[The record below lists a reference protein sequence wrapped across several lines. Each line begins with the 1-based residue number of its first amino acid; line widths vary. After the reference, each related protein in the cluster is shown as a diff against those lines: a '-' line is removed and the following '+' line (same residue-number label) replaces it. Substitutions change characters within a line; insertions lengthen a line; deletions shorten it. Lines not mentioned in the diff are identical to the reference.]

1 MITGKQRAYLRKM
14 AHQLEPIFQIGKEG
28 VTDAFIDGLNKALT
42 KREIVKVHILETA
55 MLDTRD
61 TCNYVAE
68 RLGAEPVQAI
78 GNKFIIYRKSDE
90 EKYRKIELPR
100 KKIGIMGGTFNPIHN
115 AHLLIAEMA
124 REEYGL
130 DRVIFITDGNPPHKS
145 ANVTAK
151 QRFEMTHIAIADN
164 SAFEED
170 DFEINRSE
178 KSYTVNTLG
187 YLKEKYPND
196 DLFFIIGEDSLNDFD
211 KWYKPDK
218 ILEMCSLLV
227 FPRKSLK
234 SLTETIKAVKEKMNG
249 RIFPISA
256 TRF

>member
-1 MITGKQRAYLRKM
+1 M
-14 AHQLEPIFQIGKEG
+14 
-28 VTDAFIDGLNKALT
+28 
-42 KREIVKVHILETA
+42 
-55 MLDTRD
+55 
-61 TCNYVAE
+61 
-68 RLGAEPVQAI
+68 
-78 GNKFIIYRKSDE
+78 
-90 EKYRKIELPR
+90 
-100 KKIGIMGGTFNPIHN
+100 KIGIMGGTFNPIHN

-187 YLKEKYPND
+187 YLKEKYPNN
-196 DLFFIIGEDSLNDFD
+196 DLFFIIRLM
-211 KWYKPDK
+211 
-218 ILEMCSLLV
+218 ILISGTS
-227 FPRKSLK
+227 PIKYLK
-234 SLTETIKAVKEKMNG
+234 CVHCLYFREN
-249 RIFPISA
+249 R
-256 TRF
+256 

>member
-1 MITGKQRAYLRKM
+1 M
-14 AHQLEPIFQIGKEG
+14 
-28 VTDAFIDGLNKALT
+28 
-42 KREIVKVHILETA
+42 
-55 MLDTRD
+55 
-61 TCNYVAE
+61 
-68 RLGAEPVQAI
+68 
-78 GNKFIIYRKSDE
+78 
-90 EKYRKIELPR
+90 
-100 KKIGIMGGTFNPIHN
+100 KIGIMGGTFNPIHN

-187 YLKEKYPND
+187 YLKEKYPKIYRRVEERLESGWENTIA
-196 DLFFIIGEDSLNDFD
+196 LIEQGIAEGVVRLVNIAIYKVMLEATIEQFFQRDVLVSNQISYADALDEVVG
-211 KWYKPDK
+211 
-218 ILEMCSLLV
+218 ILV
-227 FPRKSLK
+227 DGI
-234 SLTETIKAVKEKMNG
+234 TVKC
-249 RIFPISA
+249 
-256 TRF
+256 

>member
-1 MITGKQRAYLRKM
+1 M
-14 AHQLEPIFQIGKEG
+14 
-28 VTDAFIDGLNKALT
+28 
-42 KREIVKVHILETA
+42 
-55 MLDTRD
+55 
-61 TCNYVAE
+61 
-68 RLGAEPVQAI
+68 
-78 GNKFIIYRKSDE
+78 
-90 EKYRKIELPR
+90 
-100 KKIGIMGGTFNPIHN
+100 KIGIMGGTFNPIHN

-218 ILEMCSLLV
+218 ILEIFCTFQTIYGQSEGTLNFSVPFLLFFFTYTYSRKCS
-227 FPRKSLK
+227 F
-234 SLTETIKAVKEKMNG
+234 
-249 RIFPISA
+249 
-256 TRF
+256 

>member
-1 MITGKQRAYLRKM
+1 M
-14 AHQLEPIFQIGKEG
+14 
-28 VTDAFIDGLNKALT
+28 
-42 KREIVKVHILETA
+42 
-55 MLDTRD
+55 
-61 TCNYVAE
+61 
-68 RLGAEPVQAI
+68 
-78 GNKFIIYRKSDE
+78 
-90 EKYRKIELPR
+90 
-100 KKIGIMGGTFNPIHN
+100 KIGIMGGTFNPIHN

-164 SAFEED
+164 SAFEE
-170 DFEINRSE
+170 
-178 KSYTVNTLG
+178 YTVNTLG
-187 YLKEKYPND
+187 YLKEKYPNE

-249 RIFPISA
+249 RIFPVSAPVFRISS
-256 TRF
+256 TDIRNRVKNGQTVR

>member
-1 MITGKQRAYLRKM
+1 M
-14 AHQLEPIFQIGKEG
+14 
-28 VTDAFIDGLNKALT
+28 
-42 KREIVKVHILETA
+42 
-55 MLDTRD
+55 
-61 TCNYVAE
+61 
-68 RLGAEPVQAI
+68 
-78 GNKFIIYRKSDE
+78 
-90 EKYRKIELPR
+90 
-100 KKIGIMGGTFNPIHN
+100 KIGIMGGTFNPIHN

-218 ILEMCSLLV
+218 IL
-227 FPRKSLK
+227 K
-234 SLTETIKAVKEKMNG
+234 
-249 RIFPISA
+249 
-256 TRF
+256 

>member
-1 MITGKQRAYLRKM
+1 M
-14 AHQLEPIFQIGKEG
+14 
-28 VTDAFIDGLNKALT
+28 
-42 KREIVKVHILETA
+42 
-55 MLDTRD
+55 
-61 TCNYVAE
+61 
-68 RLGAEPVQAI
+68 
-78 GNKFIIYRKSDE
+78 
-90 EKYRKIELPR
+90 
-100 KKIGIMGGTFNPIHN
+100 KIGIMGGTFNPIHN

-187 YLKEKYPND
+187 YLKEKYPNN

-249 RIFPISA
+249 RILPISA
-256 TRF
+256 PVFRISSTDIRNRVKNGQTVRYMLPENVRDYINKYHLYKENENDR

>member
-1 MITGKQRAYLRKM
+1 M
-14 AHQLEPIFQIGKEG
+14 
-28 VTDAFIDGLNKALT
+28 
-42 KREIVKVHILETA
+42 
-55 MLDTRD
+55 
-61 TCNYVAE
+61 
-68 RLGAEPVQAI
+68 
-78 GNKFIIYRKSDE
+78 
-90 EKYRKIELPR
+90 
-100 KKIGIMGGTFNPIHN
+100 KIGIMGGTFNPIHN

-187 YLKEKYPND
+187 YLKEKYP
-196 DLFFIIGEDSLNDFD
+196 
-211 KWYKPDK
+211 
-218 ILEMCSLLV
+218 ILISGTS
-227 FPRKSLK
+227 PIKYLK
-234 SLTETIKAVKEKMNG
+234 CVRCLYFREN
-249 RIFPISA
+249 R
-256 TRF
+256 

>member
-1 MITGKQRAYLRKM
+1 M
-14 AHQLEPIFQIGKEG
+14 
-28 VTDAFIDGLNKALT
+28 
-42 KREIVKVHILETA
+42 
-55 MLDTRD
+55 
-61 TCNYVAE
+61 
-68 RLGAEPVQAI
+68 
-78 GNKFIIYRKSDE
+78 
-90 EKYRKIELPR
+90 
-100 KKIGIMGGTFNPIHN
+100 KIGIMGGTFNPIHN

-187 YLKEKYPND
+187 YLKEK
-196 DLFFIIGEDSLNDFD
+196 
-211 KWYKPDK
+211 
-218 ILEMCSLLV
+218 
-227 FPRKSLK
+227 
-234 SLTETIKAVKEKMNG
+234 MNG

-256 TRF
+256 PVFRISSTDIRNRVKNGQTVRYMLPENVRDYINKYHLYKGNENDR

>member
-1 MITGKQRAYLRKM
+1 M
-14 AHQLEPIFQIGKEG
+14 
-28 VTDAFIDGLNKALT
+28 
-42 KREIVKVHILETA
+42 
-55 MLDTRD
+55 
-61 TCNYVAE
+61 
-68 RLGAEPVQAI
+68 
-78 GNKFIIYRKSDE
+78 
-90 EKYRKIELPR
+90 
-100 KKIGIMGGTFNPIHN
+100 KIGIMGGTFNPIHN

-170 DFEINRSE
+170 DFEINRSQ

-196 DLFFIIGEDSLNDFD
+196 DLFFIIGEDSLKD
-211 KWYKPDK
+211 
-218 ILEMCSLLV
+218 
-227 FPRKSLK
+227 RKS
-234 SLTETIKAVKEKMNG
+234 VV
-249 RIFPISA
+249 
-256 TRF
+256 

>member
-1 MITGKQRAYLRKM
+1 M
-14 AHQLEPIFQIGKEG
+14 
-28 VTDAFIDGLNKALT
+28 
-42 KREIVKVHILETA
+42 
-55 MLDTRD
+55 
-61 TCNYVAE
+61 
-68 RLGAEPVQAI
+68 
-78 GNKFIIYRKSDE
+78 
-90 EKYRKIELPR
+90 
-100 KKIGIMGGTFNPIHN
+100 KIGIIGGTFNPIHN

-187 YLKEKYPND
+187 YLKEK
-196 DLFFIIGEDSLNDFD
+196 
-211 KWYKPDK
+211 
-218 ILEMCSLLV
+218 
-227 FPRKSLK
+227 
-234 SLTETIKAVKEKMNG
+234 MNG

-256 TRF
+256 PVFRISSTDIRNRVKNGQTVRYMLPENVRDYINKYHLYKENENDR

>member
-1 MITGKQRAYLRKM
+1 M
-14 AHQLEPIFQIGKEG
+14 
-28 VTDAFIDGLNKALT
+28 
-42 KREIVKVHILETA
+42 
-55 MLDTRD
+55 
-61 TCNYVAE
+61 
-68 RLGAEPVQAI
+68 
-78 GNKFIIYRKSDE
+78 
-90 EKYRKIELPR
+90 
-100 KKIGIMGGTFNPIHN
+100 KIGIMGGTFNPIHN

-187 YLKEKYPND
+187 YLKEKYPNN
-196 DLFFIIGEDSLNDFD
+196 DLFSEKIAKVAYGND
-211 KWYKPDK
+211 KG
-218 ILEMCSLLV
+218 
-227 FPRKSLK
+227 RKRKNERSD
-234 SLTETIKAVKEKMNG
+234 
-249 RIFPISA
+249 ISYIS

>member
-1 MITGKQRAYLRKM
+1 M
-14 AHQLEPIFQIGKEG
+14 
-28 VTDAFIDGLNKALT
+28 
-42 KREIVKVHILETA
+42 
-55 MLDTRD
+55 
-61 TCNYVAE
+61 
-68 RLGAEPVQAI
+68 
-78 GNKFIIYRKSDE
+78 
-90 EKYRKIELPR
+90 
-100 KKIGIMGGTFNPIHN
+100 KIGIMGGTFNPIHN

-187 YLKEKYPND
+187 YLKEKYPNN
-196 DLFFIIGEDSLNDFD
+196 DLFFIIGEDSLNDL
-211 KWYKPDK
+211 
-218 ILEMCSLLV
+218 ISGTSLI
-227 FPRKSLK
+227 KYLK
-234 SLTETIKAVKEKMNG
+234 CVRCLYFREN
-249 RIFPISA
+249 R
-256 TRF
+256 

>member
-1 MITGKQRAYLRKM
+1 M
-14 AHQLEPIFQIGKEG
+14 
-28 VTDAFIDGLNKALT
+28 
-42 KREIVKVHILETA
+42 
-55 MLDTRD
+55 
-61 TCNYVAE
+61 
-68 RLGAEPVQAI
+68 
-78 GNKFIIYRKSDE
+78 
-90 EKYRKIELPR
+90 
-100 KKIGIMGGTFNPIHN
+100 KIGIMGGTFNPIHN

-187 YLKEKYPND
+187 YLKEKYPKIYRRVEERLESGWENTIALIEQGIAED
-196 DLFFIIGEDSLNDFD
+196 VVRPVNIAIYKVMLEATIEQFFQRDVLVSNQISYADALDEVVG
-211 KWYKPDK
+211 
-218 ILEMCSLLV
+218 ILV
-227 FPRKSLK
+227 DGI
-234 SLTETIKAVKEKMNG
+234 TVKC
-249 RIFPISA
+249 
-256 TRF
+256 

>member
-1 MITGKQRAYLRKM
+1 M
-14 AHQLEPIFQIGKEG
+14 
-28 VTDAFIDGLNKALT
+28 
-42 KREIVKVHILETA
+42 
-55 MLDTRD
+55 
-61 TCNYVAE
+61 
-68 RLGAEPVQAI
+68 
-78 GNKFIIYRKSDE
+78 
-90 EKYRKIELPR
+90 
-100 KKIGIMGGTFNPIHN
+100 KIGIMGGTFNPIHN

-187 YLKEKYPND
+187 YLKEKYPNN
-196 DLFFIIGEDSLNDFD
+196 DLFFIIGEDSLNEF
-211 KWYKPDK
+211 
-218 ILEMCSLLV
+218 
-227 FPRKSLK
+227 
-234 SLTETIKAVKEKMNG
+234 
-249 RIFPISA
+249 
-256 TRF
+256 

>member
-42 KREIVKVHILETA
+42 KREILKVHILETA

-78 GNKFIIYRKSDE
+78 GNKFIIY
-90 EKYRKIELPR
+90 
-100 KKIGIMGGTFNPIHN
+100 
-115 AHLLIAEMA
+115 
-124 REEYGL
+124 
-130 DRVIFITDGNPPHKS
+130 PPHKS

-187 YLKEKYPND
+187 YLKEKYPNN

-234 SLTETIKAVKEKMNG
+234 SLTETIKAEKMNG

-256 TRF
+256 PVFRISSTDIRNRVKNGQTVRYMLPENVRDYINKYHLYKENENDR

>member
-1 MITGKQRAYLRKM
+1 M
-14 AHQLEPIFQIGKEG
+14 
-28 VTDAFIDGLNKALT
+28 
-42 KREIVKVHILETA
+42 
-55 MLDTRD
+55 
-61 TCNYVAE
+61 
-68 RLGAEPVQAI
+68 
-78 GNKFIIYRKSDE
+78 
-90 EKYRKIELPR
+90 
-100 KKIGIMGGTFNPIHN
+100 KIGIMGGTFNPIHN

-187 YLKEKYPND
+187 YLKEKYPNN
-196 DLFFIIGEDSLNDFD
+196 DLFFIIV
-211 KWYKPDK
+211 K
-218 ILEMCSLLV
+218 IRLMILISGTS
-227 FPRKSLK
+227 PIKYLK
-234 SLTETIKAVKEKMNG
+234 CVRCLYFREN
-249 RIFPISA
+249 R
-256 TRF
+256 

>member
-1 MITGKQRAYLRKM
+1 M
-14 AHQLEPIFQIGKEG
+14 
-28 VTDAFIDGLNKALT
+28 
-42 KREIVKVHILETA
+42 
-55 MLDTRD
+55 
-61 TCNYVAE
+61 
-68 RLGAEPVQAI
+68 
-78 GNKFIIYRKSDE
+78 
-90 EKYRKIELPR
+90 
-100 KKIGIMGGTFNPIHN
+100 KIGIMGGTFNPIHN

-187 YLKEKYPND
+187 YLKEK
-196 DLFFIIGEDSLNDFD
+196 
-211 KWYKPDK
+211 
-218 ILEMCSLLV
+218 
-227 FPRKSLK
+227 
-234 SLTETIKAVKEKMNG
+234 MNG

-256 TRF
+256 PVFRISSTDIRNRVKNGQTVRYMLPENVRDYINKYHLYKENENDR

>member
-1 MITGKQRAYLRKM
+1 M
-14 AHQLEPIFQIGKEG
+14 
-28 VTDAFIDGLNKALT
+28 
-42 KREIVKVHILETA
+42 
-55 MLDTRD
+55 
-61 TCNYVAE
+61 
-68 RLGAEPVQAI
+68 
-78 GNKFIIYRKSDE
+78 
-90 EKYRKIELPR
+90 
-100 KKIGIMGGTFNPIHN
+100 KIGIMGGTFNPIHN

-164 SAFEED
+164 NAFEED

-187 YLKEKYPND
+187 YLKEKYPNN
-196 DLFFIIGEDSLNDFD
+196 DLFFIIGEDSLNDFN

-256 TRF
+256 PVFRISSTDIRNRSEKRSDGKIYAA

>member
-1 MITGKQRAYLRKM
+1 M
-14 AHQLEPIFQIGKEG
+14 
-28 VTDAFIDGLNKALT
+28 
-42 KREIVKVHILETA
+42 
-55 MLDTRD
+55 
-61 TCNYVAE
+61 
-68 RLGAEPVQAI
+68 
-78 GNKFIIYRKSDE
+78 
-90 EKYRKIELPR
+90 
-100 KKIGIMGGTFNPIHN
+100 KIGIMGGTFNPIHN

-124 REEYGL
+124 REEYRL

-234 SLTETIKAVKEKMNG
+234 SLTETIKVVKEKMNG

-256 TRF
+256 PVFRISSTDIRNRVKNGQTVRYMLPENVRDYITKYHLYKENENDR